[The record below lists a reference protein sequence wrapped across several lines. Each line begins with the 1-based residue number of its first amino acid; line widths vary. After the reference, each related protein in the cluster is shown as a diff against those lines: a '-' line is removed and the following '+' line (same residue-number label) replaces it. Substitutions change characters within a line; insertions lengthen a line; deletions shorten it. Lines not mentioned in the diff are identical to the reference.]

1 MIGSDLVDSDVLL
14 SEHNPS
20 LLDSVSVTEG
30 SGDAIAMRHK
40 QDDEEE
46 EEVDAHICGQ
56 CRAEFVGLTA
66 FLKHKK
72 SCSKRPMLVLAD
84 DGSRHS
90 HPSIG
95 QTEDAIR
102 AAPDHFSDKDAGS
115 DSALEATLSP
125 ARVLLSGAGSPASCS
140 TSGSHSEDEERL
152 SPGPHKRA
160 KPVVAGNE
168 WPADLGASVVLTRRL
183 QNTSVAVAQQLAPS
197 NSEAADSGSPPKTLQ
212 ATLTSLQQHQLMLM
226 SVIHQMQAQ
235 LATSGQEQPALP
247 SAGLPFPMPFLM
259 PPNLTPGHGSAAAP
273 AQPHLNQSVSRSASL
288 SPASRSPPHRPPQR
302 PTLHHRRPRGVSS
315 SPPAGGDAA
324 SKGLTGAASV
334 TGIQDSGHKS
344 GLSLIPGSGDT
355 SAAPPDSSNLV
366 LCPTGN
372 KTANSSNNSNNNDK
386 EKGEEAG
393 EAGEGSALNT
403 LELLQLH
410 TEKALQN
417 TMSGSSFLANGIS
430 GLGGPDFL
438 KFRKDGK
445 EDPSYRHRC
454 RYCGKVF
461 GSDSALQIHIR
472 SHTGERPF
480 KCNICG
486 NRFSTKG
493 NLKVHFQ
500 RHKTKYPHIK
510 MNPNPVP
517 EHLDK
522 FHPPLEP
529 PSGSQSPTRS
539 DSSPPPPPPPH
550 TSPYSALFAP
560 SSSSTPSAFDG
571 MRSAFQAGCEF
582 PSIGSRLAS
591 FISQADAGKSGHA
604 ARGDRQTSR
613 SPPNLMLS
621 NPHDANRALS
631 AVSFSH
637 SNDAS
642 NLSLLTEESDHE
654 SVAQQERTGRKKRAR
669 VPDEPLELRKGESV
683 ADRNGDAKRPK
694 ESYFLKD
701 RQIKQEKSGENDDE
715 DEDGLSGG
723 EEESTAN
730 DRNGHSL
737 KSKDRSHDQV
747 DSSNADSSTGHMDE
761 DDSDGQSN
769 QSSATG
775 PASFA
780 GLGHPFHNY
789 FPPGMFPSSL
799 AGMMPPGFQSGL
811 SDRSTEAG
819 AGGTLTADPH
829 MYQDLLPKPGSNDNT
844 WESLMEIQKAS
855 ETIKLQHLVDNIET
869 KLTDPNQCA
878 ICHRVLSCK
887 SALQMHYRT
896 HTGERP
902 FKCKICSRA
911 FTTKGNLK
919 THMGVH
925 RMKPPLRILHQC
937 NVCHKQ
943 FTNALVLQQHI
954 RMHTGEPTDMP
965 LEHIMA
971 NEIPHNMALMP
982 FHRHLPPF
990 PHMSH
995 VPVTQAPVN
1004 PFFAQLINSQ
1014 FGQHLHQQR
1023 LKNSMDLTG
1032 VKDVRMQSPKN
1043 QKHDQ
1048 DPHPDR
1054 SSVSTVASEKESH
1067 TVTSPNARESP
1078 ANDLSPVNGSNNHQ
1092 QQHVQDS
1099 GPNPFS
1105 VSLTAL
1111 ENHVRTINSVEAVA
1125 NLETAKML
1133 AIRES
1138 ISRTK
1143 ASPAADGSL
1152 IKARD
1157 SSRNQ
1162 TISPASANSR
1172 DAGSMDGSAASMNAT
1187 DDQRSSPGSAVGRA
1201 VDDNSRTMDSV
1212 HSGQANGA
1220 LDLTPRGSSVGG
1232 GVSPMSVGSVRGL
1245 GSPGALVRPPHGF
1258 PPLFAGL
1265 PFSAGKSSTT
1275 CQICFKTFACNSA
1288 LEIHYRSHTK
1298 ERPFK
1303 CDVCDRGFSTKG
1315 NMKQH
1320 MLTHKIR
1327 DLPANLYTTTTTTT
1341 SATAS
1346 TSASAAGSRQP
1357 PRTPSLAD
1365 SNSQTSVLA
1374 MTEVENGG
1382 GSSRSENGLTIECR
1396 DRRSGQQGSSP
1407 AAKRSSQVS
1416 KHVCSVCCKP
1426 FSSHSALQI
1435 HMRTHTGD
1443 KPFKCAICTRAFT
1456 TKGNLKVHMG
1466 ESGGQRGV
1474 TLTNVPRA
1482 HDIAGTHMWNNG
1494 SSRRGRRMSIDLPN
1508 MHVTPPKGADG
1519 FPQFFPNLPT
1529 VVPYVNGQYMHFACC
1544 ARQTFPSSLSR
1555 VYDFSSGINGQNNRT
1570 AAQDMGSMYAA
1581 QFQAK
1586 LQQACLNNGQK
1597 KNSPTAN
1604 VMADG
1609 TRSGDEDQGSR
1620 NAGSEDDDSQ
1630 SPGPPALGSRRNVPA
1645 EGSVDEDDG
1654 SDDRSTPPSWSK
1666 DESCKKLTPS
1676 NSKALTAS

>member
-1 MIGSDLVDSDVLL
+1 MVIRSEGLDGGVLL
-14 SEHNPS
+14 PDHNPS
-20 LLDSVSVTEG
+20 ATDSVSGTAGLTAV
-30 SGDAIAMRHK
+30 IMRK
-40 QDDEEE
+40 EENEE

-72 SCSKRPMLVLAD
+72 SCKRPVLLLPVFPEAGD
-84 DGSRHS
+84 ESSRHT

-102 AAPDHFSDKDAGS
+102 RAPDHFPDKHVSPNPGT
-115 DSALEATLSP
+115 ERTLSP
-125 ARVLLSGAGSPASCS
+125 HVLLSGAASPATCS
-140 TSGSHSEDEERL
+140 TSGSHSDQDEERMTP
-152 SPGPHKRA
+152 SPRKVG
-160 KPVVAGNE
+160 KPVVEGTE
-168 WPADLGASVVLTRRL
+168 WPSSDLGGNVVLTRRL
-183 QNTSVAVAQQLAPS
+183 QNTSVAVAQQLAPN
-197 NSEAADSGSPPKTLQ
+197 NSTDGESGVPPKSLQ

-235 LATSGQEQPALP
+235 LATSGQEHPHLVPPANFPIPFLFP
-247 SAGLPFPMPFLM
+247 PNVAGHSAGLAP
-259 PPNLTPGHGSAAAP
+259 HAP
-273 AQPHLNQSVSRSASL
+273 AHQAMNQSPVSRSASL
-288 SPASRSPPHRPPQR
+288 SPASRSPPHRPPHRQ
-302 PTLHHRRPRGVSS
+302 TLHHRRPRGHSS
-315 SPPAGGDAA
+315 SPPARDVA
-324 SKGLTGAASV
+324 SKGLTVAAPASAK
-334 TGIQDSGHKS
+334 QESGHKS
-344 GLSLIPGSGDT
+344 GGSLKPGSGDRSGVSPESGNAILRPT
-355 SAAPPDSSNLV
+355 DNK
-366 LCPTGN
+366 TGN
-372 KTANSSNNSNNNDK
+372 NTNNNSINNNTSSTG
-386 EKGEEAG
+386 EKVEGVGG

-500 RHKTKYPHIK
+500 RHKAKYPHIK

-539 DSSPPPPPPPH
+539 DSSPPPPPPPPTH
-550 TSPYSALFAP
+550 ASYSGLFP
-560 SSSSTPSAFDG
+560 GSSSSASAFEG
-571 MRSAFQAGCEF
+571 MRSAFQSGREF
-582 PSIGSRLAS
+582 PVAGSRLAS
-591 FISQADAGKSGHA
+591 FITQSESGKSAHGP
-604 ARGDRQTSR
+604 RDRQASR
-613 SPPNLMLS
+613 SPPNLMLP
-621 NPHDANRALS
+621 NLHDTTSALS
-631 AVSFSH
+631 AVSFTH

-642 NLSLLTEESDHE
+642 NLSLLSEESDHE
-654 SVAQQERTGRKKRAR
+654 SDGRPEKQRVGRKRRSDAT
-669 VPDEPLELRKGESV
+669 DEPLELRKEPASV
-683 ADRNGDAKRPK
+683 SEAERNGSSDAKRSK
-694 ESYFLKD
+694 DSYFLKD
-701 RQIKQEKSGENDDE
+701 RQIKQEKDVENDEE
-715 DEDGLSGG
+715 DELSGG
-723 EEESTAN
+723 EEQSVPN
-730 DRNGHSL
+730 DRNGHIL
-737 KSKDRSHDQV
+737 KSKERPDDQA
-747 DSSNADSSTGHMDE
+747 DSSNADSSTGHHVDD

-769 QSSATG
+769 QSSAAG
-775 PASFA
+775 RPFS
-780 GLGHPFHNY
+780 GLGHSFHNF
-789 FPPGMFPSSL
+789 FPPGMFPASL
-799 AGMMPPGFQSGL
+799 AGMMPPAFPPSDRAAGADGATGASGL
-811 SDRSTEAG
+811 AG
-819 AGGTLTADPH
+819 DPH
-829 MYQDLLPKPGSNDNT
+829 LYQDLLPKPGSNDNT

-965 LEHIMA
+965 LEHILA
-971 NEIPHNMALMP
+971 NEIPHSSSLLP
-982 FHRHLPPF
+982 FHRHPFSHLP
-990 PHMSH
+990 H
-995 VPVTQAPVN
+995 VPVTQSPVN

-1014 FGQHLHQQR
+1014 FGQHLHHQQQQQQQR
-1023 LKNSMDLTG
+1023 RPENSIDLAG
-1032 VKDVRMQSPKN
+1032 GKDVRQESPKN
-1043 QKHDQ
+1043 QKLDQ

-1054 SSVSTVASEKESH
+1054 SSVSSVASDKESH
-1067 TVTSPNARESP
+1067 TVTSPNPPESP
-1078 ANDLSPVNGSNNHQ
+1078 SRHSSPTNGGTGLHLPL
-1092 QQHVQDS
+1092 
-1099 GPNPFS
+1099 GERNPFS
-1105 VSLTAL
+1105 LSLTAL

-1125 NLETAKML
+1125 NLDRGKL
-1133 AIRES
+1133 QAIRES
-1138 ISRTK
+1138 ISTSK
-1143 ASPAADGSL
+1143 GSTLLSPGDETL
-1152 IKARD
+1152 IKGRNR
-1157 SSRNQ
+1157 SRNQ

-1172 DAGSMDGSAASMNAT
+1172 DGGSMDGSASMNAT
-1187 DDQRSSPGSAVGRA
+1187 DDQRSSPGSGRA
-1201 VDDNSRTMDSV
+1201 GDENSRTMDSMPSV
-1212 HSGQANGA
+1212 PGA

-1232 GVSPMSVGSVRGL
+1232 GGHSPMSVGSVRGL
-1245 GSPGALVRPPHGF
+1245 GSPGAMVRPPHVF

-1327 DLPANLYTTTTTTT
+1327 DLPSNLYTTTTT

-1346 TSASAAGSRQP
+1346 AANSAAGRQQP
-1357 PRTPSLAD
+1357 PRTPSLVD
-1365 SNSQTSVLA
+1365 SNSQTSVA
-1374 MTEVENGG
+1374 TTTPDVETNG
-1382 GSSRSENGLTIECR
+1382 SRSDSTNGVTEPR
-1396 DRRSGQQGSSP
+1396 SDRRSGSSSGTSP
-1407 AAKRSSQVS
+1407 GAKRSSHVS

-1466 ESGGQRGV
+1466 QYFAPCLY
-1474 TLTNVPRA
+1474 LT
-1482 HDIAGTHMWNNG
+1482 H
-1494 SSRRGRRMSIDLPN
+1494 
-1508 MHVTPPKGADG
+1508 
-1519 FPQFFPNLPT
+1519 
-1529 VVPYVNGQYMHFACC
+1529 
-1544 ARQTFPSSLSR
+1544 
-1555 VYDFSSGINGQNNRT
+1555 
-1570 AAQDMGSMYAA
+1570 
-1581 QFQAK
+1581 
-1586 LQQACLNNGQK
+1586 
-1597 KNSPTAN
+1597 
-1604 VMADG
+1604 
-1609 TRSGDEDQGSR
+1609 
-1620 NAGSEDDDSQ
+1620 
-1630 SPGPPALGSRRNVPA
+1630 
-1645 EGSVDEDDG
+1645 
-1654 SDDRSTPPSWSK
+1654 
-1666 DESCKKLTPS
+1666 
-1676 NSKALTAS
+1676 